1 MKTMTLSEASR
12 TVALTKLK
20 ESIYIVLIV
29 IVSIFFI
36 FYEATESIV
45 STWIR
50 SETYAHGFLIFPFS
64 FYMIWKKRATLYDL
78 AHYPEFK
85 WLIVLGILGFGWLL
99 AFLSSVL
106 VVKQFALIS
115 MIPVV
120 VCAIMGFR
128 FAWAIAFPLCYLF
141 FAIPVGDSLIPP
153 LIDFTA
159 DFTVSALQLTG
170 IPVYREGNFFSI
182 PSGNWSVVEACSG
195 LRYLI
200 ASVTL
205 GTLYAY
211 LTYVSWVKR
220 SIFIC
225 FSIIVP
231 IVANGLRAYLIVM
244 TGHLSDMKL
253 AVGVDHLIYG
263 WVFFGFVMLLLFWIG
278 SFWREDELEPQP
290 QRRIQGSI
298 TVNSL
303 EASASLKLKL
313 LMACLVM
320 ASLLIWPVY
329 AKYLDDQIQVKE
341 IPDIRLVD
349 QSGRWLAVP
358 QPVLDWSPI
367 YIGHPGKYY
376 HYFQYNNQLV
386 GVYITYYRNQ
396 NEDSEL
402 INSAN
407 VVVGDIDPV
416 WRQIAK
422 SKYKLSVNSKQLEI
436 NQHQLT
442 SPMSKL
448 LIWRWYWLINEQ
460 TASPYVAKAILALNR
475 ILGYGDDGAEIIL
488 AVPYA
493 TQPEEATTIL
503 QNFTNDML
511 PIILELLQSAQVSD
525 IRY

>member
-1 MKTMTLSEASR
+1 MKTMILSEASR
-12 TVALTKLK
+12 TTSLKELK
-20 ESIYIVLIV
+20 ESSYIVLIV
-29 IVSIFFI
+29 IVSILFI

-45 STWIR
+45 TTWIR
-50 SETYAHGFLIFPFS
+50 SETYAHGFIIFPFS
-64 FYMIWKKRATLYDL
+64 MYMIWKKRATLYDL

-85 WLIVLGILGFGWLL
+85 WLIVLGVLGFGWLL

-106 VVKQFALIS
+106 IVKQFALIS

-211 LTYVSWVKR
+211 LTYNSWAKR
-220 SIFIC
+220 LIFII
-225 FSIIVP
+225 FSVIVP
-231 IVANGLRAYLIVM
+231 ILANGLRAYLIVM

-263 WVFFGFVMLLLFWIG
+263 WVFFGFVMLLLFWVG
-278 SFWREDELEPQP
+278 SFWREDELGSQHG
-290 QRRIQGSI
+290 IQGSI
-298 TVNSL
+298 TANSL

-313 LMACLVM
+313 LMAFLVI
-320 ASLLIWPVY
+320 ASLTIWPIY
-329 AKYLDDQIQVKE
+329 AKYLDDSIQEKE
-341 IPDIRLVD
+341 IPNLKLVD
-349 QSGRWLAVP
+349 QLGRWIPVP
-358 QPVLDWSPI
+358 EPILDWSPI
-367 YIGHPGKYY
+367 YIGQPSKYY
-376 HYFQYNNQLV
+376 HHFQYNNQMV
-386 GVYITYYRNQ
+386 GLYITYYRNQ
-396 NEDSEL
+396 NEGSEL
-402 INSAN
+402 INSGN
-407 VVVGDIDPV
+407 LLMGEMDPI
-416 WRQIAK
+416 WRQVAK
-422 SKYKLSVNSKQLEI
+422 SKYKLSINAKELEI
-436 NQHQLT
+436 NQHQLSSST
-442 SPMSKL
+442 SKL
-448 LIWRWYWLINEQ
+448 LVWRWYWLVNEQ
-460 TASPYVAKAILALNR
+460 TANPYVAKAILAFNR

-488 AVPYA
+488 TAPYA
-493 TQPEEATTIL
+493 SQPEEAATIL
-503 QNFTNDML
+503 QNFTDDMM
-511 PIILELLQSAQVSD
+511 PMIIELLQSAQAGDS
-525 IRY
+525 R

>member
-1 MKTMTLSEASR
+1 MNTMILSETSK
-12 TVALTKLK
+12 TTSLKELK

-29 IVSIFFI
+29 IVAIFFI
-36 FYEATESIV
+36 FYEATESII

-64 FYMIWKKRATLYDL
+64 LYMIWKKRAALYDL

-99 AFLSSVL
+99 ASLSSVL
-106 VVKQFALIS
+106 VVKQFVLIS

-128 FAWAIAFPLCYLF
+128 FAWAIAFPLAYLF
-141 FAIPVGDSLIPP
+141 FAVPVGESLIPP

-159 DFTVSALQLTG
+159 DFTVNALQLTG
-170 IPVYREGNFFSI
+170 IPIYREGSFFSI

-211 LTYVSWVKR
+211 LTYTSWVKR
-220 SIFIC
+220 LIFII

-231 IVANGLRAYLIVM
+231 ILANGLRAYLIVM

-278 SFWREDELEPQP
+278 SFWREDELDSQC
-290 QRRIQGSI
+290 RIQKSI
-298 TVNSL
+298 IANSL
-303 EASASLKLKL
+303 RTSASLKLKL
-313 LMACLVM
+313 LMAFLII
-320 ASLLIWPVY
+320 ASLVIWPIY
-329 AKYLDDQIQVKE
+329 ARYLESQIQEKE
-341 IPDIRLVD
+341 IPDIKLMDRLGKWTPV
-349 QSGRWLAVP
+349 S
-358 QPVLDWSPI
+358 QPIEDWSPI
-367 YIGHPGKYY
+367 YIGQPSKNYY
-376 HYFQYNNQLV
+376 YFQNNNQLV
-386 GVYITYYRNQ
+386 SVYITYYRNQ
-396 NEDSEL
+396 NEGSEL
-402 INSAN
+402 INFGN
-407 VVVGDIDPV
+407 VLVRELDPV

-422 SKYKLSVNSKQLEI
+422 SKYKLSINSEELEI
-436 NQHQLT
+436 NQYQLT
-442 SPMSKL
+442 SHKSKL

-460 TASPYVAKAILALNR
+460 TANPYVAKAILAFNK

-488 AVPYA
+488 AAPYA
-493 TQPEEATTIL
+493 SQPEEAATIL
-503 QNFTNDML
+503 QNFTDDMM
-511 PIILELLQSAQVSD
+511 PAIIELLQLTQANDS
-525 IRY
+525 RY

>member
-1 MKTMTLSEASR
+1 MNTMILPEASR
-12 TVALTKLK
+12 TASLKELK
-20 ESIYIVLIV
+20 ESIYIVLMV
-29 IVSIFFI
+29 IVAIFFI

-64 FYMIWKKRATLYDL
+64 LYMIWKKRTTLYGL

-106 VVKQFALIS
+106 VVKQFVLIS
-115 MIPVV
+115 MIPIV

-128 FAWAIAFPLCYLF
+128 FAWAIAFPLAYLF
-141 FAIPVGDSLIPP
+141 FAVPVGESLIPP

-159 DFTVSALQLTG
+159 DFTVSALQMTG

-211 LTYVSWVKR
+211 LTYISWVKR
-220 SIFIC
+220 LIFII

-231 IVANGLRAYLIVM
+231 ILANGLRAYLIVM

-263 WVFFGFVMLLLFWIG
+263 WVFFGFVMLLLFWMG
-278 SFWREDELEPQP
+278 SLWREDDLEPQ
-290 QRRIQGSI
+290 REIQGSI
-298 TVNSL
+298 TVSSL

-313 LMACLVM
+313 LVACLVI
-320 ASLLIWPVY
+320 ASLIIWPIY
-329 AKYLDDQIQVKE
+329 GRHLDEQKQEKE
-341 IPDIRLVD
+341 TVDIRLVD
-349 QSGRWLAVP
+349 RLGRWVP
-358 QPVLDWSPI
+358 ISQPISNWIPI
-367 YIGHPGKYY
+367 YVGQPSKHYY
-376 HYFQYNNQLV
+376 HFKYNNQLV
-386 GVYITYYRNQ
+386 SVYITYYRNQ

-402 INSAN
+402 INYAN
-407 VVVGDIDPV
+407 LLVEEMDPV
-416 WRQIAK
+416 WRQIEK
-422 SKYKLSVNSKQLEI
+422 SKYTLSVSSKKLEI
-436 NQHQLT
+436 SQHQLT
-442 SPMSKL
+442 SHQSKL

-460 TASPYVAKAILALNR
+460 TANPYVAKANLAFNR

-488 AVPYA
+488 AAPYVNR
-493 TQPEEATTIL
+493 PEEAAIVL
-503 QNFTNDML
+503 QNFTNDMM
-511 PIILELLQSAQVSD
+511 PAIMESLQLARANDS
-525 IRY
+525 RH